1 MDEAIERD
9 SELAGLLAEVAAAEG
24 AERAEV
30 LLGAG
35 HRLLELGRGEE
46 ALAAVASARELFET
60 ESVSGPLAMCA
71 HNEAVV
77 LLALG
82 RLDESLDQHRRAV
95 ELFRER
101 FDTVEAA
108 RCTVHV
114 ADTLRQLG
122 RHDEALAAY
131 ETARDELE
139 AEAAGDAAG
148 DCALRRADLLLE
160 LERFEEALG
169 ELLGG
174 RELLVGCVSCVARCV
189 ERIADALAGL
199 DRLDDALASA
209 EEAVALWDACGEDD
223 AVAAAELKAA
233 GLLARL
239 GRSDAALQTLDGL
252 RSMYRCEGDA
262 VGVARCDRTAALAL
276 EAKGDDDQAS
286 RLRRTSALVLAAAGV
301 AA

>member
-9 SELAGLLAEVAAAEG
+9 SELADLLAEMAVAEG

-60 ESVSGPLAMCA
+60 ASVSGPLGMCM

-77 LLALG
+77 LLSLG
-82 RLDESLDQHRRAV
+82 RLDESLDQHLRAV
-95 ELFRER
+95 ELFRQR

-108 RCTVHV
+108 QCTVHV

-122 RHDEALAAY
+122 RNDEALAAY
-131 ETARDELE
+131 GSARDELE
-139 AEAAGDAAG
+139 AEAAGD
-148 DCALRRADLLLE
+148 CAIRRADLLLE
-160 LERFEEALG
+160 LDRFEEALG

-174 RELLVGCVSCVARCV
+174 RELVVGCVSCVARCV
-189 ERIADALAGL
+189 ERISDAFAGL
-199 DRLDDALASA
+199 GRLDEALGSA
-209 EEAVALWDACGEDD
+209 EEAIALWDACGEDD
-223 AVAAAELKAA
+223 AVTSAELKAA
-233 GLLARL
+233 GLLVQL
-239 GRSDAALQTLDGL
+239 GRSGDALNALHGL
-252 RSMYRCEGDA
+252 RAVYREEGDA
-262 VGVARCDRTAALAL
+262 VGVARCDRTAAHAL
-276 EAKGDDDQAS
+276 ETMGDNDEAS
-286 RLRRTSALVLAAAGV
+286 RLRRTAALVLAAAGL